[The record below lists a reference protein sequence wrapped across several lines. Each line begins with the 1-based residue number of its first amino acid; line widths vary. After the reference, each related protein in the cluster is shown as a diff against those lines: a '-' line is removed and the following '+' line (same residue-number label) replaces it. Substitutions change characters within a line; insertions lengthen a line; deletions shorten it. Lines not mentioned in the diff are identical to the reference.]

1 MIDERIQRLE
11 KESKVVG
18 GGPRELRQRAD
29 YVLEL
34 EIVGYFLEAFGDAA
48 IRVQSVCQ
56 QHKGMTIERSRN
68 RHSIRHLGKESL
80 MGLFGNG
87 TSFAMPTEIGNPHA
101 MLATSRLDGCDILVT
116 PTPELNMRK
125 SSCSYTRDLLLG
137 RKIGEQWV
145 ETNYR
150 IHNTRL
156 TSDESRAQA
165 KCAFSRRFVRSQ
177 YDCSGID
184 VASLVR

>member
-11 KESKVVG
+11 KESNVVRS
-18 GGPRELRQRAD
+18 GPRELRQRAD
-29 YVLEL
+29 NVLEL
-34 EIVGYFLEAFGDAA
+34 ELVGYFLEALGDAA
-48 IRVQSVCQ
+48 VRVQGVRQ
-56 QHKGMTIERSRN
+56 QHEGMTIEGSRN
-68 RHSIRHLGKESL
+68 RHSIRHLGKKSFV
-80 MGLFGNG
+80 GLFGNG
-87 TSFAMPTEIGNPHA
+87 TAFAMTTEIRDPHS

-125 SSCSYTRDLLLG
+125 SLCSYTRDLLLG

-165 KCAFSRRFVRSQ
+165 KCAF
-177 YDCSGID
+177 CSEIR
-184 VASLVR
+184 AFPM